1 MRVFSDPRDYFP
13 YIGHELNKKKIFR
26 SPIWKAV
33 VGRLFEEPNVRDRG
47 DEVHVN
53 CPRNRSVLKDVL
65 VRGVGAQREIAGSSD
80 STEVLVPRHRSLFDY
95 NLGMPAH
102 FMLIKEEVMLA
113 AGSNL
118 FVARYDSALRTFG
131 AIMFLRDD
139 CEIKRLGRRKVFL
152 SVDRYLQEVLPEY
165 LKLQMLDG
173 VGEEKT
179 KHHLIIYP
187 GQEKDPVTRKR
198 SGGRSKTG
206 GLRELSPI
214 FFFVFRQITQGHPT
228 KFYVTPVNVSFSKY
242 PDAIFIV
249 HPTKYK
255 GIVQSLR
262 YIHEQNFTMSWY
274 PRFTRRHTEARLDA
288 VLNYGKPELFRGE
301 DFQNIRDVI
310 DFSRKLK
317 TKVGLLESVF
327 PSTLLYR
334 SLDERPDASCGEI
347 GDRAKRLFDRYS
359 RLGVYLEKVADSRGN
374 MLPIE
379 EIIRRGIT
387 ALNCNPAY
395 RIYGLSTK
403 RLVYSRSGRVY
414 SLDPKLQSWYANTLR
429 HLD

>member
-1 MRVFSDPRDYFP
+1 MREYSDPRDYFP
-13 YIGHELNKKKIFR
+13 YIGHELSKKKIFR

-33 VGRLFEEPNVRDRG
+33 VGRLFEEPNITNQG
-47 DEVHVN
+47 DQIHVY

-65 VRGVGAQREIAGSSD
+65 VRGVEAQREIAGSPD

-102 FMLIKEEVMLA
+102 FTFIKEEVMLA

-118 FVARYDSALRTFG
+118 FVAHYDSALRTFG
-131 AIMFLRDD
+131 AIMFLRED
-139 CEIKRLGRRKVFL
+139 CELKRCGRRKVFL
-152 SVDRYLQEVLPEY
+152 SVERYLQEVLPEY

-173 VGEEKT
+173 AGEQKA

-187 GQEKDPVTRKR
+187 GQEKDPATGKR

-206 GLRELSPI
+206 RLRDLSPI

-228 KFYVTPVNVSFSKY
+228 KLYITPVNASFSKY
-242 PDAIFIV
+242 PDAVFIV

-255 GIVQSLR
+255 GIVRSLR

-317 TKVGLLESVF
+317 TKISLLESIF

-334 SLDERPDASCGEI
+334 SLDDKPDASFGEV
-347 GDRAKRLFDRYS
+347 GERAQRLFDRYS
-359 RLGVYLEKVADSRGN
+359 RQGIYLEKVSDGKGN
-374 MLPIE
+374 MLPIG
-379 EIIRRGIT
+379 EIVHRAIT

-403 RLVYSRSGRVY
+403 QLVTSRSGRVY
-414 SLDPKLQSWYANTLR
+414 SLDPELQSWYANTIR